1 MKQKLLLLSVVL
13 AIAVSVARAWTGKDN
28 SWWQSQGYTSSQQ
41 EYYQTTLRTS
51 ASQWAL
57 GIVPSQ
63 VVTTESN
70 PTASAL
76 TLDWTAYDE
85 MLDSIKEVLDAGQTL
100 LPTQTYTSIDQKYQ
114 AAITLKKNAE
124 RDWHSAAFGFGLI
137 GKPSEDSDYREGG
150 VVTGTYYY
158 FVYRYPELQ
167 NAYTAAIKS
176 KVVEL
181 IDVWKDGKNALAAEE
196 IRLLL
201 ADKITAAETEK
212 ATLTDVEALQFIE
225 EAIATAT
232 TLKDKAD
239 ATADELTN
247 GITAIDTAVKTARW
261 MDDRTRL
268 AQAMTHSLF
277 TIADLTTPDALQI
290 LKAYLTKAESMMKD
304 LNSGVN
310 TLVTTQ
316 QVTAMV
322 EDLEKSIVDAQA
334 LDMKSKLTNV
344 LADAAP
350 YAELIPTEIAAAK
363 EAFETDTMDPVQKNA
378 AADALAEAIA
388 RAAAYTAAKTELT
401 EAIAAAELSEE
412 PTAELTQALNDAKT
426 AVAKPFVDNNTD
438 ASAIV
443 MEMQNAFAVL
453 DGAMDNDRW
462 SRKPIA
468 GKFVVQPWKSNN
480 PDPNQVQYLKLVGR
494 YTSADYATANS
505 GVDLFLTGVDNV
517 YNTFQWAPFAA
528 DTEYKANAITVS
540 SEGVD
545 DLNNYAS
552 YGWSYNEKYNDIVIK
567 SSTIFGN
574 ALTPYEVTWGRVWN
588 TNDINILDKDAQ
600 GNYYGRYYTFQWS
613 EKNKGGVYR
622 VPTQLSIYDETGDV
636 RKVKDMRTYISKP
649 STDGTYFVNTALS
662 IYGGSGYDNYET
674 FFDYN
679 DGKAVLYGNWHHVQF
694 IDKNQFLFHQAAQKA
709 ADWYNNSAD
718 LRHYDTQ
725 ALAELKAAVETD
737 GVDWLPQAERIAAA
751 MKKVEDSYGKVNM
764 LMGDS
769 IYGVIAAGDKA
780 DVERTY
786 TVTGAPGDAIDA
798 MIIAQTN
805 DGWTKDDK
813 QYWEITAAD
822 TEVGNDSTATIKVK
836 FNPGTNYPADYREY
850 RAVLDVKVGNLNY
863 QDAGKDSLQQNLYG
877 ANPKLSLLENNLHQ
891 AHALKLHR
899 KDSIT
904 YGLYAR
910 GYANSYK
917 KTPLTANYFSIHG
930 DLLATSEVKASFA
943 NNEVTADAASNDL
956 AQTKFTVAYNP
967 EDLGAD
973 TVVVAITDSIRDEN
987 IITLNVTAAKS
998 QITFDPA
1005 TVKDIN
1011 ENSIALSKMG
1021 DGTDAIFFPAD
1032 GETYLFPI
1040 AISNF
1045 EGVNT
1050 NTEVVNK
1057 DGVISVV
1064 TEVKNDLTGLVVEHE
1079 KHDVQITID
1088 NRDYY
1093 TVEPDGAYING
1104 TGDNLFIITVKTRK
1118 LEQGSKDDGQHNA
1131 QLQVIWQ
1138 DQDTIKINF
1147 NQTQPYFSEV
1157 VDAVDGNEVWEF
1169 TEKGDKIWY
1178 VEVKDVDNYY
1188 NFAANFGT
1196 STNTDWF
1203 IVDPAVSYH
1212 LTSDRGTRR
1221 YRLKITYNPHEA
1233 NTVYEDVLTLNI
1245 FDSKRNALVATKTL
1259 QLKGDAVISVKDGAT
1274 GVNNAQAEEGKKDGK
1289 YLKNGNI
1296 VIVKGNQEF
1305 NAVGAQ
1311 MK

>member
-13 AIAVSVARAWTGKDN
+13 GIIVSVAQAWTGKDN
-28 SWWQSQGYTSSQQ
+28 SWWQNQGYTSSQQ

-51 ASQWAL
+51 ASEWAL

-63 VVTTESN
+63 VVTTESD

-114 AAITLKKNAE
+114 AAITLKKDAE
-124 RDWHSAAFGFGLI
+124 RDWHSVAFSFGSL
-137 GKPSEDSDYREGG
+137 GNPGGADYQTGG
-150 VVTGTYYY
+150 LFNRTYYY
-158 FVYRYPELQ
+158 FVYRYPELH

-196 IRLLL
+196 VRLLL

-212 ATLTDVEALQFIE
+212 ATLTDADALQFIE
-225 EAIATAT
+225 ESIATAT

-268 AQAMTHSLF
+268 AQAMAHSLF
-277 TIADLTTPDALQI
+277 AIADLTTPDALQI

-334 LDMKSKLTNV
+334 LDMESKLTNV

-378 AADALAEAIA
+378 AADALNEAIA

-426 AVAKPFVDNNTD
+426 AVAKAFVDNSTD

-443 MEMQNAFAVL
+443 MEMQNALAVL

-462 SRKPIA
+462 SHKPIA

-545 DLNNYAS
+545 DLNNYTS

-574 ALTPYEVTWGRVWN
+574 ALTPHEVIWGRVWN

-613 EKNKGGVYR
+613 ENNKGGVYR

-662 IYGGSGYDNYET
+662 IYGGSGYDNSET

-709 ADWYNNSAD
+709 ADWYNNSED
-718 LRHYDTQ
+718 LSHYDTE
-725 ALAELKAAVETD
+725 ALEELRKAVETD
-737 GVDWLPQAERIAAA
+737 GVDWLPQADRIKAA
-751 MKKVEDSYGKVNM
+751 MEKVQNSINKVNM
-764 LMGDS
+764 LVGDS
-769 IYGVIAAGDKA
+769 LYGVIAGGDYA

-786 TVTGAPGDAIDA
+786 TVTGAPGDKIEPL
-798 MIIAQTN
+798 IIAQTN
-805 DGWTKDDK
+805 DGWAKDDK

-877 ANPKLSLLENNLHQ
+877 ANPKLSLKENTLLQ
-891 AHALKLHR
+891 AHSLNLHR

-904 YGLYAR
+904 YDLYGR
-910 GYANSYK
+910 GYAHLYEKS
-917 KTPLTANYFSIHG
+917 PLTAKFYSETG
-930 DLLATSEVKASFA
+930 LLLAESEVKTTLVK
-943 NNEVTADAASNDL
+943 NEFTAYAVDNDL
-956 AQTKFTVAYNP
+956 DQTKFTVSYYP
-967 EDLGAD
+967 EDLGVDVVKVVISDTIRQAD
-973 TVVVAITDSIRDEN
+973 DIVLTVN
-987 IITLNVTAAKS
+987 AAKS

-1005 TVKDIN
+1005 TVTDVN
-1011 ENSIALSKMG
+1011 QNSIKLDKMA
-1021 DGTDAIFFPAD
+1021 DGTDAYFFPAD

-1040 AISNF
+1040 TIANF
-1045 EGVNT
+1045 EGVNA
-1050 NTEVVNK
+1050 NTVVANE
-1057 DGVISVV
+1057 DGVISIT
-1064 TEVKNDLTGLVVEHE
+1064 TEKIGADGLVEEHLQH
-1079 KHDVQITID
+1079 KVQVTID
-1088 NRDYY
+1088 NREYY
-1093 TVEPDGAYING
+1093 TVEADVNELNTTGEG
-1104 TGDNLFIITVKTRK
+1104 TLVISVKTK
-1118 LEQGSKDDGQHNA
+1118 DLEQGVDDGQHDGL
-1131 QLQVIWQ
+1131 LQVIWQ
-1138 DQDTIKINF
+1138 DQDTIKINL
-1147 NQTQPYFSEV
+1147 NQTQPYFSEI
-1157 VDAVDGNEVWEF
+1157 VDAVDGNEIWEF
-1169 TEKGDKIWY
+1169 TEKGDKVWY
-1178 VEVKDVDNYY
+1178 VDVKDVDNYY

-1203 IVDPAVSYH
+1203 IVDPAVSYQ
-1212 LTSDRGTRR
+1212 LTSERGTRR
-1221 YRLKITYNPHEA
+1221 YRLKIAYNPHEA
-1233 NTVYEDVLTLNI
+1233 NTVYNDVLTLNI
-1245 FDSKRNALVATKTL
+1245 FDSKRNVLVATKTL
-1259 QLKGDAVISVKDGAT
+1259 QLKGDAVSSVKDGAT

-1289 YLKNGNI
+1289 YLKNGRI
-1296 VIVKGNQEF
+1296 VIVKGGQEY

>member
-28 SWWQSQGYTSSQQ
+28 SWWQSQGYTSAQQ
-41 EYYQTTLRTS
+41 EQYQTTLRTS

-85 MLDSIKEVLDAGQTL
+85 MLDSIKEVLDAGKTL

-114 AAITLKKNAE
+114 AAITLKKDAE
-124 RDWHSAAFGFGLI
+124 RDWHSVAFSFGSL
-137 GKPSEDSDYREGG
+137 GNPGGADYQTGGLFNRE
-150 VVTGTYYY
+150 YYY
-158 FVYRYPELQ
+158 FVYRYPELH

-225 EAIATAT
+225 ESIATAT

-261 MDDRTRL
+261 MDDKMRLGKATAEKLFEYFDLRTPE
-268 AQAMTHSLF
+268 AMQVLK
-277 TIADLTTPDALQI
+277 AALQ
-290 LKAYLTKAESMMKD
+290 KAERMIVD
-304 LNSGVN
+304 LVSGVN

-316 QVTAMV
+316 QVTAMID
-322 EDLEKSIVDAQA
+322 DLNMALEDAQSI
-334 LDMKSKLTNV
+334 DMESKLTNV

-350 YAELIPTEIAAAK
+350 YEELIPNEIAAAK
-363 EAFETDTMDPVQKNA
+363 EAFESNTMTPDQKNV
-378 AADALAEAIA
+378 AADALNEAIA
-388 RAAAYTAAKTELT
+388 RAAAYTEAKTALA
-401 EAIAAAELSEE
+401 EAIAAAELSEK

-426 AVAKPFVDNNTD
+426 AVAKAYVDNSAD

-443 MEMQNAFAVL
+443 MEMQNALAVL
-453 DGAMDNDRW
+453 DGAMNNDRW

-528 DTEYKANAITVS
+528 DTDYKANAITVS
-540 SEGVD
+540 SEGVS
-545 DLNNYAS
+545 DLNNYTL
-552 YGWSYNEKYNDIVIK
+552 YGWSYDEKYNDIVIK

-574 ALTPYEVTWGRVWN
+574 ALTPHEVTWGRVWN
-588 TNDINILDKDAQ
+588 TNDINILDKDAD

-613 EKNKGGVYR
+613 ENNRGGVYR
-622 VPTQLSIYDETGDV
+622 VPTGLSIYDETGDV

-649 STDGTYFVNTALS
+649 SADGTYFVNTALS
-662 IYGGSGYDNYET
+662 IFGSEGYDNSGT
-674 FFDYN
+674 FFDFI
-679 DGKAVLYGNWHHVQF
+679 DGTAVLYGNWHHVQF
-694 IDKNQFLFHQAAQKA
+694 IDKNQFIFHQAAQKA

-798 MIIAQTN
+798 IIMAQTN

-904 YGLYAR
+904 YDLYAR

-1021 DGTDAIFFPAD
+1021 DGTDAFFFPAD

-1118 LEQGSKDDGQHNA
+1118 LEQGTTDDGQHNA

-1178 VEVKDVDNYY
+1178 VDVKDVDNYY

-1203 IVDPAVSYH
+1203 IVDPAVSYQ
-1212 LTSDRGTRR
+1212 LTSERGTRR
-1221 YRLKITYNPHEA
+1221 YRLKIAYNPHEV

-1245 FDSKRNALVATKTL
+1245 FDSKRNVLVATKTL
-1259 QLKGDAVISVKDGAT
+1259 QLKGDAVSSVKDGAT

-1289 YLKNGNI
+1289 YFKNGKI
-1296 VIVKGNQEF
+1296 VIVRGGQEY
-1305 NAVGAQ
+1305 NAAGAL

>member
-28 SWWQSQGYTSSQQ
+28 SWWQSQGYTSAQQ
-41 EYYQTTLRTS
+41 EQYQTTLRTS

-85 MLDSIKEVLDAGQTL
+85 MLDSIKEVLDAGKTL

-114 AAITLKKNAE
+114 AAITLKKDAE
-124 RDWHSAAFGFGLI
+124 RDWHSVAFSFGSL
-137 GKPSEDSDYREGG
+137 GNPGGADYQTGGLFNRE
-150 VVTGTYYY
+150 YYY
-158 FVYRYPELQ
+158 FVYRYPELH

-225 EAIATAT
+225 ESIATAT

-261 MDDRTRL
+261 MDDKMRLGKATAEKLFEYFDLRTPE
-268 AQAMTHSLF
+268 AMQVLK
-277 TIADLTTPDALQI
+277 AALQ
-290 LKAYLTKAESMMKD
+290 KAERMIVD
-304 LNSGVN
+304 LVSGVN

-316 QVTAMV
+316 QVTAMID
-322 EDLEKSIVDAQA
+322 DLNMALEDAQSI
-334 LDMKSKLTNV
+334 DMESKLTNV

-350 YAELIPTEIAAAK
+350 YEELIPNEIAAAK
-363 EAFETDTMDPVQKNA
+363 EAFESNTMTPDQKNV
-378 AADALAEAIA
+378 AADALNEAIA
-388 RAAAYTAAKTELT
+388 RAAAYTEAKTALA
-401 EAIAAAELSEE
+401 EAIAAAELSEK

-426 AVAKPFVDNNTD
+426 AVAKAYVDNSAD

-443 MEMQNAFAVL
+443 MEMQNALAVL
-453 DGAMDNDRW
+453 DGAMNNDRW

-528 DTEYKANAITVS
+528 DTDYKANAITVS
-540 SEGVD
+540 SEGVS
-545 DLNNYAS
+545 DLNNYTL
-552 YGWSYNEKYNDIVIK
+552 YGWSYDEKYNDIVIK

-574 ALTPYEVTWGRVWN
+574 ALTPHEVTWGRVWN
-588 TNDINILDKDAQ
+588 TNDINILDKDAD

-613 EKNKGGVYR
+613 ENNRGGVYR
-622 VPTQLSIYDETGDV
+622 VPTGLSIYDETGDV

-649 STDGTYFVNTALS
+649 SADGTYFVNTALS
-662 IYGGSGYDNYET
+662 IFGSEGYDNSGT
-674 FFDYN
+674 FFDFI
-679 DGKAVLYGNWHHVQF
+679 DGTAVLYGNWHHVQF
-694 IDKNQFLFHQAAQKA
+694 IDKNQFIFHQAAQKA

-737 GVDWLPQAERIAAA
+737 GVDWLLQAERIAAA

-798 MIIAQTN
+798 IIMAQTN

-904 YGLYAR
+904 YDLYAR

-1011 ENSIALSKMG
+1011 ENSIALGKMG
-1021 DGTDAIFFPAD
+1021 DGTDAFFFPAD

-1203 IVDPAVSYH
+1203 IVDPAVSYQ

-1245 FDSKRNALVATKTL
+1245 FDSKRNVLVATKTL
-1259 QLKGDAVISVKDGAT
+1259 QLKGDAVSSVKDGTT

-1305 NAVGAQ
+1305 NAAGAQ
-1311 MK
+1311 KK